1 MLLSRRDTYKIVLAV
16 AEEEEEED
24 SGTQFKWSMMTGIIG
39 GVTSVV
45 REWVRII
52 SCNQSHSHNN

>member
-16 AEEEEEED
+16 AEEEED

-52 SCNQSHSHNN
+52 SCNQSLSHNN